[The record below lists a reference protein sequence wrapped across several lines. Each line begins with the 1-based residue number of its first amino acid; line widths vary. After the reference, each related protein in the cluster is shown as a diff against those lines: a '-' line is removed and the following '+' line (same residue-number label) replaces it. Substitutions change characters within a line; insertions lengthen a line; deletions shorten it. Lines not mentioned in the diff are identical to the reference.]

1 MDSYLERLRQAVT
14 SAASGM
20 TIEELTRRPE
30 GKWSAA
36 EVLEHLYLT
45 YTGTQKAFERCLK
58 AGKPLGGVPTF
69 RQRVS
74 TAAVTTFGY
83 FPKGRKSPDQVFPR
97 GQSAEK
103 IVAEIGPQIVAMDKA
118 IAQCEERYGS
128 RVKSPRPP
136 GARASDGAAVAKI
149 SPGPRTPSR
158 EANSRTKKITLTGGA
173 RFLASFARSGSLR
186 CGLIGLREADVGRK
200 IPKRAHVQRYR

>member
-14 SAASGM
+14 SATRGM
-20 TIEELTRRPE
+20 TIEDLTRRAE

-69 RQRVS
+69 KQRVS
-74 TAAVTTFGY
+74 TAAVTEFGY

-103 IVAEIGPQIVAMDKA
+103 IVAEIGPQIAAMDKA
-118 IAQCEERYGS
+118 IAECEERYGS
-128 RVKSPRPP
+128 RVKVLDHPVLGPLT
-136 GARASDGAAVAKI
+136 ARQWRKFHLAHGRHHVKQI
-149 SPGPRTPSR
+149 
-158 EANSRTKKITLTGGA
+158 LA
-173 RFLASFARSGSLR
+173 RKTS
-186 CGLIGLREADVGRK
+186 V
-200 IPKRAHVQRYR
+200 